1 MLDMRFET
9 FACTVSRN
17 SVSYLKFTQSMH
29 NLKELKIWNKAVDLA
44 VDVYKATVSYPSD
57 EKFGL
62 TNQIRRAAVSIS
74 SNIAEGAGR
83 NSKKDFC
90 NFLGIAN
97 GSAYELQTQLVI
109 SNKLNL
115 LKDDLLK
122 DLLKQ
127 IEELQKMNYAF
138 QKMLLN

>member
-1 MLDMRFET
+1 MRQLQQ
-9 FACTVSRN
+9 AANNPRSYI
-17 SVSYLKFTQSMH
+17 SVLKPKMH
-29 NLKELKIWNKAVDLA
+29 NLQDLKIWNKATDLA
-44 VDVYKATVSYPSD
+44 VAIYNATANYPSD

-62 TNQIRRAAVSIS
+62 TSQIRRAAVSIP

-97 GSAYELQTQLVI
+97 GSSYELQTQLII

-115 LKDDLLK
+115 LNNDLLNG
-122 DLLKQ
+122 LLKQ

-138 QKMLLN
+138 QQMLKKPSQI